1 MKDVTVTAKRGGRQS
16 ILDAADAL
24 VREQGVNRMTLDAV
38 AAKAGMSKGGLLYH
52 FPSKDALLKGMIER
66 FVERLSDV
74 GDGPVAARVIDV
86 RLEKL
91 STGRDERRAGHSMLA
106 AIAEQPALLDPIRAA
121 HEKIWAGIKERE
133 GPCSD
138 GLIAWLAAEGLCFLD
153 MFDTSPLSGEE
164 RDQVIAKIKA
174 LATSG

>member
-1 MKDVTVTAKRGGRQS
+1 MKDVTVAAKRGGRDN

-66 FVERLSDV
+66 FVARLSDV

-86 RLEKL
+86 RLSKL
-91 STGRDERRAGHSMLA
+91 SEGQDQRRAGHSMLA
-106 AIAEQPALLDPIRAA
+106 AIAEQPALLDPIRGA
-121 HEKIWAGIKERE
+121 HQKIWAEMRERE
-133 GPCSD
+133 GPCSA
-138 GLIAWLAAEGLCFLD
+138 GLIAWLAAEGLCFFDL
-153 MFDTSPLSGEE
+153 FDTSPLSDEE
-164 RDQVIAKIKA
+164 RDQVIARIKA
-174 LATSG
+174 LATTG

>member
-1 MKDVTVTAKRGGRQS
+1 MSVVTTAARRGGRDS

-38 AAKAGMSKGGLLYH
+38 AARAGLSKGGLLYH

-66 FVERLSDV
+66 FVARLSEPDDV
-74 GDGPVAARVIDV
+74 PVAARVIDV
-86 RLEKL
+86 RLARQAED
-91 STGRDERRAGHSMLA
+91 RDQRRAGHSMLA
-106 AIAEQPALLDPIRAA
+106 AIAEQPALLDPVRSA
-121 HEKIWAGIKERE
+121 HREIWAEMKGRE

-138 GLIAWLAAEGLCFLD
+138 GLIAWLAAEGLCFFDL
-153 MFDTSPLSGEE
+153 FDTSPLSDEE
-164 RDQVIAKIKA
+164 RDQVIARIKA